1 MKKESK
7 QKTPKFKQDWRKA
20 KPALHLLYTKWA
32 VGNLVAIDRALKKL
46 ADTHNISM
54 FGAIFALKKE
64 RAKLVAE
71 DAAYAD
77 ANEILQI
84 AKTGKK
90 DLAT

>member
-7 QKTPKFKQDWRKA
+7 QKTPKFKQDWRKTNS
-20 KPALHLLYTKWA
+20 ALHLLYTKWA
-32 VGNLVAIDRALKKL
+32 VGNLVVIDRALKKL
-46 ADTHNISM
+46 VDTHNISM

-77 ANEILQI
+77 ADEILRI
-84 AKTGKK
+84 AKAGDKS
-90 DLAT
+90 LAT